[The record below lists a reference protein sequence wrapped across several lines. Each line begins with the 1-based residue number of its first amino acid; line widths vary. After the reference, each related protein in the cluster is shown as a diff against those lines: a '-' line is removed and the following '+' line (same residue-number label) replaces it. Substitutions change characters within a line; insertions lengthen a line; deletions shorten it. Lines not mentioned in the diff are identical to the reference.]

1 MRSRTGLPR
10 QFPILLCAF
19 LLGPRVL
26 AAEEPAPGL
35 SGRYI
40 VFEVGE
46 DGAVRPQMHR
56 YVRFD
61 SERRSLTP
69 EETAARLAAP
79 QRDEERIRVRMFD
92 AGGGLA
98 FEDVVRVPRWTRA
111 EVSAS
116 DDPGGGGGD
125 LGSRL
130 PLSGKRAFVVRV
142 PAVERSWLA
151 LSHGREGAV
160 PKETALRDAEFDLDA
175 LAADAR
181 LPLARFDPGAEASPK
196 AANSGNRID
205 LLVMGD
211 GYTSAES
218 VKFNSDSANV
228 INNFFGIPPYS
239 TYRNFFN
246 TATLFTPS
254 PQSGADHPP
263 YDAACAP
270 SFRQQCC
277 ADPLAQTD
285 PKAGTFVNT
294 AFDATYCSQN
304 THRALVLDSTKVL
317 AAAAATPDWDLIL
330 VVANDTTHGA
340 TGGVVA
346 IISTHPTAVNSAQHE
361 LGHSF
366 ALLADEYDLAYPGY
380 PACSDA
386 TAPSCEPNVTDR
398 TDRASIKWNDWI
410 AASTPVPTPATPQYS
425 TLIGLFQ
432 GARYMTS
439 GFYRP
444 RQNCLM
450 RALGQPFCEICKQE
464 FVLRYYEGGWGTP
477 AAGIDLID
485 PGTESPTPGFV
496 SIPFPGSQ
504 TFTVGL
510 LKPTGGSLATT
521 WSVDGAVVPGATGN
535 SFTYA
540 PATEG
545 SHQIEVQTT
554 DTTGF
559 VRDAAGHGVSLAST
573 RHWTAGVGQGG
584 RFAIE
589 VDWAVPAQG
598 RTGVGTEVSLTPDTR
613 YFWFFTPANIELVIK
628 VLDGRA
634 INGNYWVFYGALSSV
649 QYTIRITDTAT
660 GAVKTYTNPAGTLAS
675 IADVNAFDGD
685 AAAPGVRVPREDE
698 LSWALAAQAEAGFAP
713 GRPTIASTSPAVSGA
728 NPGCAPSARNLC
740 LNASRF
746 QLQVD
751 WEVPSQGR
759 SGTGTAIPITS
770 DTGYFWFF
778 TSANVE
784 LVIKVLDGRAIND
797 HYWVFY
803 GALSSVQYTIRIT
816 DTVTGAEKTYTNPT
830 GTLASVADTSA
841 F

>member
-1 MRSRTGLPR
+1 MGSPR
-10 QFPILLCAF
+10 LIPVLLCA
-19 LLGPRVL
+19 LLLPAL
-26 AAEEPAPGL
+26 PSAAEDAAAGL
-35 SGRYI
+35 SGRYL

-46 DGAVRPQMHR
+46 DGGVRPQMHR
-56 YVRFD
+56 FVRFG

-79 QRDEERIRVRMFD
+79 SRDEERIRVRMFD

-111 EVSAS
+111 EAA
-116 DDPGGGGGD
+116 DTE
-125 LGSRL
+125 SRI

-151 LSHGREGAV
+151 LSVGREGGA
-160 PKETALRDAEFDLDA
+160 PKETAFRDAEFDLDA
-175 LAADAR
+175 LAADAS
-181 LPLARFDPGAEASPK
+181 LPLARFAPPVELRKSPE
-196 AANSGNRID
+196 ANSGNRID

-285 PKAGTFVNT
+285 PKAGTFVDT
-294 AFDATYCSQN
+294 AYDATYCSQN
-304 THRALVLDSTKVL
+304 THRALVLDSAKVL

-346 IISTHPTAVNSAQHE
+346 IISTHPSSVNSAQHE

-380 PACSDA
+380 PACSDV

-410 AASTPVPTPATPQYS
+410 AGSTPVPTPATQQYN
-425 TLIGLFQ
+425 TLVGLFQ

-464 FVLRYYEGGWGTP
+464 FVLRFYEGGWGVP
-477 AAGIDLID
+477 AAGVDLIE
-485 PGTESPTPGFV
+485 PGTESPAPGFV

-510 LKPTGGSLATT
+510 LKPTGGALTTT
-521 WSVDGAVVPGATGN
+521 WSVDGAAVPGATGN
-535 SFTYA
+535 TFTYT
-540 PATEG
+540 PSTEG
-545 SHQIEVQTT
+545 SHQIEVKTT

-559 VRDAAGHGVSLAST
+559 VRDAAGHGVSLESN

-584 RFAIE
+584 RFGIE
-589 VDWAVPAQG
+589 VDWAVPSQG

-634 INGNYWVFYGALSSV
+634 INGKYWVFYGALSSV
-649 QYTIRITDTAT
+649 QYTIRITDSAT

-675 IADVNAFDGD
+675 IADVNAFEG
-685 AAAPGVRVPREDE
+685 AAPAPGVRVPREDE
-698 LSWALAAQAEAGFAP
+698 LSWALAAQARAGFAP
-713 GRPTIASTSPAVSGA
+713 GAPTISSLPAVASPGA
-728 NPGCAPSARNLC
+728 SPSCTPSARNLC

-759 SGTGTAIPITS
+759 SGTGTAIPITT

-816 DTVTGAEKTYTNPT
+816 DTVTGATKTYTNPS